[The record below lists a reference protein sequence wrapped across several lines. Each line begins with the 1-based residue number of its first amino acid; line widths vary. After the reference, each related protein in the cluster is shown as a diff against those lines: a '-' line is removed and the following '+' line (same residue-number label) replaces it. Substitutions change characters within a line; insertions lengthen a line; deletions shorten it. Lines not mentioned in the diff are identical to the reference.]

1 MTRIEKEGLVKSLV
15 PQFAQSGAIIVCNY
29 RSLKVSDLETLRK
42 IAKEN
47 NINIQV
53 IKNSLVKVALKESN
67 IQGLSLKDMNI
78 FLWGSD
84 PINTAKIA
92 FNYSEKND
100 KFKISTGYIDGN
112 VVDVAKITAFAKS
125 PGKKELLGMLASVWM
140 APIRNLTI
148 GINAL
153 KEKRESEVAQ

>member
-1 MTRIEKEGLVKSLV
+1 MTRIEKESLVKSLV
-15 PQFAQSGAIIVCNY
+15 PQFAQSGAIIVGNY
-29 RSLKVSDLETLRK
+29 RKLTVAELENLRK
-42 IAKEN
+42 IAREN
-47 NINIQV
+47 NIKVQV
-53 IKNSLVKVALKESN
+53 IKNSLVKVALRESN
-67 IQGLSLKDMNI
+67 IADLNLKDMNI
-78 FLWGSD
+78 FLWGND

-112 VVDVAKITAFAKS
+112 IVDVAKIVAFAKS

-153 KEKRESEVAQ
+153 KEKLENTVAQ